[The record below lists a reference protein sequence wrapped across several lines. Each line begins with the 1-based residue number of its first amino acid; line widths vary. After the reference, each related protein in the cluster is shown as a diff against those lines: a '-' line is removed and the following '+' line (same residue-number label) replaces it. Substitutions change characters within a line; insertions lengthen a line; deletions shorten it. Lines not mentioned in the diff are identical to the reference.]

1 MAAIGLPQ
9 LEEAQDLTALV
20 DDLRVLFEDPDFKLA
35 SEIKRTTGK
44 PIVGNFPV
52 YSPVELFHAA
62 GAHPVGLVGAGNQI
76 EIAHADSRFQS
87 FVCSVIK
94 STLELGLTDRL
105 RDFDGMVFHSI
116 CDPARNLASVFKRNF
131 PDQWVE
137 YIHFPQNL
145 VSESSVD
152 YLESEYRRILD
163 RLSEL
168 TGKQVTND
176 DVNQSITL
184 YNRARSLMRDLYAFR
199 RDNPHVLTTKDLYTV
214 VRAGHILTVEEH
226 IRLLEHVQRLVQ
238 TKQGHERDHIRVIL
252 VGSFCEQPSLDL
264 INAME
269 EAGLDI
275 LDDDFMLGRRWFT
288 EDVRAD
294 GDGVRSLAEAYRD
307 RSVISSVK
315 HDSRRHKGEELVAQV
330 RSAKADAVIVS
341 VPKFCEPGLFDYAI
355 YRRALLEANIP
366 HLFVEYEEK
375 MWLFDK
381 VQTEVETFVE
391 SLLLD

>member
-1 MAAIGLPQ
+1 MATTLVPAI
-9 LEEAQDLTALV
+9 EEAQDLPALV
-20 DDLRVLFEDPDFKLA
+20 DELRFLFEDPEFKVV

-94 STLELGLTDRL
+94 STLELGLTNRL
-105 RDFDGMVFHSI
+105 QDFDGMVFHSI

-145 VSESSVD
+145 ISDSSVD
-152 YLESEYRRILD
+152 YLESEYRRILE

-168 TGKQVTND
+168 TGKEVTND
-176 DVNQSITL
+176 DVNQSIAL

-199 RDNPHVLTTKDLYTV
+199 RQNPQVLTTKELYTL

-226 IRLLEHVQRLVQ
+226 IKLLEHAQRLVQ
-238 TKQGHERDHIRVIL
+238 TKPGHERDHIRVIL

-275 LDDDFMLGRRWFT
+275 LDDDFALGRRWFT
-288 EDVRAD
+288 EDVPAD
-294 GDGVRSLAEAYRD
+294 RDGVRSLAEAYRD
-307 RSVISSVK
+307 SSVTSSVK

-330 RSAKADAVIVS
+330 KSAKADAVIVS

>member
-275 LDDDFMLGRRWFT
+275 LDDDFVLGRRWFT

>member
-1 MAAIGLPQ
+1 M
-9 LEEAQDLTALV
+9 
-20 DDLRVLFEDPDFKLA
+20 
-35 SEIKRTTGK
+35 
-44 PIVGNFPV
+44 
-52 YSPVELFHAA
+52 
-62 GAHPVGLVGAGNQI
+62 
-76 EIAHADSRFQS
+76 
-87 FVCSVIK
+87 IK
-94 STLELGLTDRL
+94 STLELGLTNRL
-105 RDFDGMVFHSI
+105 QDFDGMVFHSI

-145 VSESSVD
+145 ISDSSVD
-152 YLESEYRRILD
+152 YLESEYRRILE

-168 TGKQVTND
+168 TGKEVTND
-176 DVNQSITL
+176 DVNQSIAL

-199 RDNPHVLTTKDLYTV
+199 RQNPQVLTTKELYTL

-226 IRLLEHVQRLVQ
+226 IKLLEHAQRLVQ
-238 TKQGHERDHIRVIL
+238 TKPGHERDHIRVIL

-275 LDDDFMLGRRWFT
+275 LDDDFALGRRWFT
-288 EDVRAD
+288 EDVPAD
-294 GDGVRSLAEAYRD
+294 RDGVRSLAEAYRD
-307 RSVISSVK
+307 SSVTSSVK

-330 RSAKADAVIVS
+330 KSAKADAVIVS

>member
-1 MAAIGLPQ
+1 MATAAMSEIEQ
-9 LEEAQDLTALV
+9 VQDLTALV
-20 DDLRVLFEDPDFKLA
+20 DGLRVLFEDPEFKVV
-35 SEIKRTTGK
+35 SEIKRLTGK
-44 PIVGNFPV
+44 PIIGNFPV
-52 YSPVELFHAA
+52 YSPGELFHAA

-105 RDFDGMVFHSI
+105 QDFEGIVFHSI

-131 PDQWVE
+131 PDKWVE

-145 VSESSVD
+145 VTESSVD
-152 YLESEYRRILD
+152 YLENEYRRLLD
-163 RLSEL
+163 RLQEL
-168 TGKQVTND
+168 TGKTVTNA
-176 DVNQSITL
+176 DVNNSIAL
-184 YNRARSLMRDLYAFR
+184 YNTARSLMGTLYVFR
-199 RDNPHVLTTKDLYTV
+199 RDHPHILTTRELYSL

-226 IRLLEHVQRLVQ
+226 IRLLEHALRLVR
-238 TKQGHERDHIRVIL
+238 TKPGHERDHIRVIL

-264 INAME
+264 ISAME

-275 LDDDFMLGRRWFT
+275 LDDDFLLGRRWFT
-288 EDVRAD
+288 EDLPTD
-294 GDGVRSLAEAYRD
+294 GNGVRTLASAYRD

-315 HDSRRHKGEELVAQV
+315 HDSRRHKGDELVAQV
-330 RSAKADAVIVS
+330 KSSGSDAVIVS

-355 YRRALLEANIP
+355 YRRALLDAGIP